1 MPCAAFGV
9 VQEMTIF
16 ISTFL
21 FFFFYVFWQHYFFS
35 LVGFIIICL
44 IDDNKGKVAY

>member
-1 MPCAAFGV
+1 MKQHSSITKKKKEAGAMPCVAFGV

-21 FFFFYVFWQHYFFS
+21 FFFFYV
-35 LVGFIIICL
+35 V
-44 IDDNKGKVAY
+44 